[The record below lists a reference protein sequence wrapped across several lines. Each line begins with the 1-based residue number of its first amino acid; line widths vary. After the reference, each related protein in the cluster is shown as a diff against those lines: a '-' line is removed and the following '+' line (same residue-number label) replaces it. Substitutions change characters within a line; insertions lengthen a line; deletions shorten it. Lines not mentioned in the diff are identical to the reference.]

1 MTTFKPLEQSRVFVR
16 VAKQLKKSIV
26 KGQFNAGDKL
36 PSERE
41 LAEEFKV
48 SRGAI
53 HEALRSLEGSGFI
66 VTRQGA
72 AGGSYVTDLTFESSV
87 NAFQDLFVAEKVSIE
102 EVHQVRSVVEAEIAR
117 LAALNITKE
126 YAKRLTESVE
136 KEEPNAKIL
145 SDDMARKMAVHF
157 ILAEMCGNRLLEALE
172 RSLMGLIGIAV
183 RTMDQE
189 AAGNFDFLHLHP
201 RGMHRPIID
210 AIIAGDP
217 EAAATA
223 AKEHAFKYGKNLRQA
238 EKPIARKSPTAFR
251 FPLCK
256 TYLISVANLRTASE
270 RSSFLSGQRL
280 RPEKQQKTADL
291 PV

>member
-1 MTTFKPLEQSRVFVR
+1 MTTFKPLKQSRVFVR

-117 LAALNITKE
+117 LAALNVTKE

-145 SDDMARKMAVHF
+145 SDDIARKMAVHF

-189 AAGNFDFLHLHP
+189 AVGNFDFLHLHP

-238 EKPIARKSPTAFR
+238 EKAYRKKKSDR
-251 FPLCK
+251 F
-256 TYLISVANLRTASE
+256 
-270 RSSFLSGQRL
+270 
-280 RPEKQQKTADL
+280 
-291 PV
+291 